1 MLVTP
6 DPQLFK
12 MSPCCCSQLCPCL
25 SLPARAPCHT
35 AGLLPALP
43 HFFSF
48 HYVLSG
54 GRRLHAPFKTHTQHG
69 FIQQYNDVFCFA
81 ASSFPNHSLPPPPFQ
96 LMLQSF
102 PPQDGSRSPSWVVI
116 ANVRT
121 HPLITVF
128 PHITSTFI
136 NMEFHLPF
144 YHPLTL
150 YPAALCSLQLITAIS
165 WKNKLITVEKLTP
178 YSTVWGAAYV
188 GGGAD
193 CLNFFPAINR
203 GPSVHSHPL
212 PRGAGLIEA
221 PSSAKRAKDH
231 MHNTPLFPY
240 CWQLSP
246 NRLLMTVTYPHSP
259 PVLTFPSTTAS
270 Q

>member
-1 MLVTP
+1 MFSV
-6 DPQLFK
+6 
-12 MSPCCCSQLCPCL
+12 
-25 SLPARAPCHT
+25 
-35 AGLLPALP
+35 LLPAPFPTIPSP
-43 HFFSF
+43 H
-48 HYVLSG
+48 
-54 GRRLHAPFKTHTQHG
+54 
-69 FIQQYNDVFCFA
+69 
-81 ASSFPNHSLPPPPFQ
+81 
-96 LMLQSF
+96 LQFDWCCSF
-102 PPQDGSRSPSWVVI
+102 PPQDGSRSPFWVVI
-116 ANVRT
+116 AKVRT
-121 HPLITVF
+121 HPLIIVF

-178 YSTVWGAAYV
+178 YSTDWGAACV

-193 CLNFFPAINR
+193 CLNFFPASNR

-246 NRLLMTVTYPHSP
+246 NRLLMAVTYPHSP
-259 PVLTFPSTTAS
+259 PMLPFPSTTAS